1 MKNKIVPALHIYND
15 IESYIHKLKCMNKT
29 KGKEKYKEK
38 AGGICISLERKKK
51 VLLYFTKFF
60 FV

>member
-1 MKNKIVPALHIYND
+1 MHEWKQRERKNTRK
-15 IESYIHKLKCMNKT
+15 
-29 KGKEKYKEK
+29 K

-51 VLLYFTKFF
+51 VLLYFKKFF

>member
-1 MKNKIVPALHIYND
+1 MKKEIVPVLHTQND
-15 IESYIHKLKCMNKT
+15 TKDYIHRLECMDRNKGE
-29 KGKEKYKEK
+29 GKNNEK

-51 VLLYFTKFF
+51 VLLYLTKFF